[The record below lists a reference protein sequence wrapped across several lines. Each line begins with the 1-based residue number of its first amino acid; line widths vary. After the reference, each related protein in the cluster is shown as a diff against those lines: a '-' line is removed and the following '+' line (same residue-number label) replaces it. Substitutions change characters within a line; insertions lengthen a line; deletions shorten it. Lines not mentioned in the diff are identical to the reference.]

1 MIKIVLF
8 GYGIVSNVI
17 SVGYICIISNVIFVI
32 KKIVYII
39 IVKKI
44 LKIIY
49 YLKKVWLENNKFLI
63 ILIFLMYCVLF
74 CVFIFYYLVYKKI
87 R

>member
-1 MIKIVLF
+1 MLF
-8 GYGIVSNVI
+8 CYGIVSNVI

-63 ILIFLMYCVLF
+63 ILIFWMWYCVLF
-74 CVFIFYYLVYKKI
+74 CVFYFLLFGL
-87 R
+87 